1 MKAILDLII
10 MLEKLGFELKV
21 NEEDW
26 IWILRKEN
34 ANFVAQV
41 IIMRKCQQ

>member
-10 MLEKLGFELKV
+10 MLEKLGFELKI
-21 NEEDW
+21 EDKEW

-34 ANFVAQV
+34 EEFIAQV
-41 IIMRKCQQ
+41 AILRK

>member
-10 MLEKLGFELKV
+10 MLKKLGFELKI
-21 NEEDW
+21 EDKEW

-41 IIMRKCQQ
+41 AILRK

>member
-10 MLEKLGFELKV
+10 MLKKLGFELKV
-21 NEEDW
+21 NEEEW

-34 ANFVAQV
+34 VEFIAQV
-41 IIMRKCQQ
+41 AILRK

>member
-1 MKAILDLII
+1 MKGILNLII
-10 MLEKLGFELKV
+10 MLKKLGFELKV

-34 ANFVAQV
+34 VEFIAQV
-41 IIMRKCQQ
+41 AILRK

>member
-10 MLEKLGFELKV
+10 MLKKLGFELKV

-34 ANFVAQV
+34 AEFIAQV
-41 IIMRKCQQ
+41 AILRK

>member
-1 MKAILDLII
+1 MKAILNLITR
-10 MLEKLGFELKV
+10 LKKLGFELKV

-34 ANFVAQV
+34 VEFIAQV
-41 IIMRKCQQ
+41 AILRK

>member
-1 MKAILDLII
+1 MKAILNLIT
-10 MLEKLGFELKV
+10 MLEKLGFELKA

-34 ANFVAQV
+34 EEFIAQV
-41 IIMRKCQQ
+41 AILRK